1 MTVTI
6 MGVSFQ
12 GTKRARLMSQC
23 RWKVVQCT
31 TSRTHDC
38 SINVHTK
45 QHVDKTLVLF
55 CNLQVDKL
63 TEPKNS
69 KNSTENAQVLTV
81 FQIDVVSHLYTMSKL
96 LTSASAINVF
106 HPAGR
111 ERISATDAHDV
122 TTSV

>member
-1 MTVTI
+1 M
-6 MGVSFQ
+6 
-12 GTKRARLMSQC
+12 
-23 RWKVVQCT
+23 
-31 TSRTHDC
+31 
-38 SINVHTK
+38 NTK

-63 TEPKNS
+63 IEPKNS

-81 FQIDVVSHLYTMSKL
+81 FQIDVVSHLYTVSKL

-111 ERISATDAHDV
+111 ERKFPPLTL
-122 TTSV
+122 TT

>member
-1 MTVTI
+1 M
-6 MGVSFQ
+6 
-12 GTKRARLMSQC
+12 
-23 RWKVVQCT
+23 
-31 TSRTHDC
+31 
-38 SINVHTK
+38 NTK

-63 TEPKNS
+63 IEPKNS

-81 FQIDVVSHLYTMSKL
+81 FQIDVLSPLSTVSKS

-111 ERISATDAHDV
+111 EKVSATDAHDV
-122 TTSV
+122 TKSV

>member
-1 MTVTI
+1 M
-6 MGVSFQ
+6 
-12 GTKRARLMSQC
+12 
-23 RWKVVQCT
+23 
-31 TSRTHDC
+31 
-38 SINVHTK
+38 NTK

-63 TEPKNS
+63 IEPKNS

-81 FQIDVVSHLYTMSKL
+81 FQIDVLSPLYTVSKS

-111 ERISATDAHDV
+111 EKVSATDAHDA
-122 TTSV
+122 TKSV